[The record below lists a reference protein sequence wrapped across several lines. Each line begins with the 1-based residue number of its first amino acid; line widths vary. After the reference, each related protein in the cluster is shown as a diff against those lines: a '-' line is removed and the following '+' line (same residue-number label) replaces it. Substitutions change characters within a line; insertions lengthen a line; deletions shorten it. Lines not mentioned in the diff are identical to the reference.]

1 MSNAT
6 LVEIY
11 EDAGGGHRWRAK
23 AQNGR
28 IIADSGEGYDSRG
41 NAERAAAEVF
51 PDARIEVLDG
61 NAEPD
66 EDETEE

>member
-1 MSNAT
+1 MSNVA

-23 AQNGR
+23 SSNGR
-28 IIADSGEGYDSRG
+28 IVADSGEDYDSQG

-51 PDARIEVLDG
+51 PDVPVNVLDEVE
-61 NAEPD
+61 AEA
-66 EDETEE
+66 